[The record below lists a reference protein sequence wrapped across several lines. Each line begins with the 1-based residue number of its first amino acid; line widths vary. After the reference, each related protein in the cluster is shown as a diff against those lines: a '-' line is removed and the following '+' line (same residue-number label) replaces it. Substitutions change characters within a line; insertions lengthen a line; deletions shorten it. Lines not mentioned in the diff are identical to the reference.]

1 MARTVNP
8 AGPQGGG
15 RLFVVPDASE
25 LARAAAGR
33 LWGIARERA
42 AVLSRTGKSGA
53 LIRIALSGGRTP
65 RRTCEV
71 LSAEP
76 YRGRFPW
83 DRVHFC
89 QVDERWVPPDD
100 PMSNRRMLRE
110 ALLSRAP
117 VPAENFHGVDT
128 GLASPEEA
136 ARRYE
141 DLLRSL
147 CPDAGGG
154 FPRFDAVLLGI
165 GTDGHTA
172 SLFPGA
178 PEDSSGRAWV
188 AATSGGTPPLHRVTL
203 TLGVLNAAA
212 NVIFLVS
219 GKEKAGA
226 LRGVIAGDPRL
237 PASRVVPV
245 RGQLTFLADAP
256 AAPETPPIGGGKSR

>member
-8 AGPQGGG
+8 AGPPSG
-15 RLFVVPDASE
+15 RLYVLPDAEE

-33 LWGIARERA
+33 LWGIARERS
-42 AVLSRTGKSGA
+42 AVLSRSGKSGA
-53 LIRIALSGGRTP
+53 RIRIALSGGRTP
-65 RRTCEV
+65 RRACEV
-71 LSAEP
+71 LSSEP

-128 GLASPEEA
+128 GLASPGEA

-141 DLLRSL
+141 DVLRAL
-147 CPDAGGG
+147 FPDAGAG

-165 GTDGHTA
+165 GADGHTA
-172 SLFPGA
+172 SLFPGTA
-178 PEDSSGRAWV
+178 EEPSGGAWV
-188 AATSGGTPPLHRVTL
+188 AATSGGTPPLPRVTL

-212 NVIFLVS
+212 GVIFLVS
-219 GKEKAGA
+219 GKEKESA

-245 RGQLTFLADAP
+245 RGQLTFLADAA
-256 AAPETPPIGGGKSR
+256 AAPGSPPKGGGGNR